1 MNVKNI
7 VSPLT
12 LKDFVDVVVGHEL
25 CARTVV
31 PFVSVLQVARPWE
44 WPWRLP

>member
-1 MNVKNI
+1 MDVKSI

-12 LKDFVDVVVGHEL
+12 LKDFVAVVVGHEL

-31 PFVSVLQVARPWE
+31 PFVSVLQGPRPQE